1 MTQRIKTCEVLKSYE
16 KFPSWRNIFPQLEKN
31 ISLTGEIY
39 FLSYGKYV
47 TKVTQKN
54 NAPGA
59 SLRRGQRDHY
69 NMKKYL
75 IRSYCQ
81 RRT

>member
-1 MTQRIKTCEVLKSYE
+1 MTQRIKPYEVLKSN
-16 KFPSWRNIFPQLEKN
+16 KNISSWRNIFPQLERN

-47 TKVTQKN
+47 TKVTKKN

-59 SLRRGQRDHY
+59 SLRRGQRDH
-69 NMKKYL
+69 L
-75 IRSYCQ
+75 I
-81 RRT
+81 

>member
-1 MTQRIKTCEVLKSYE
+1 MTQRIKPYEVLKSYE

-31 ISLTGEIY
+31 ISLTGEKY

-59 SLRRGQRDHY
+59 SLRRGQRDLY
-69 NMKKYL
+69 NMKL
-75 IRSYCQ
+75 IN
-81 RRT
+81 

>member
-1 MTQRIKTCEVLKSYE
+1 MTQRIKAHEVLKSYE
-16 KFPSWRNIFPQLEKN
+16 NFPSWRNIFPQLENN
-31 ISLTGEIY
+31 ISLTGEKY

-59 SLRRGQRDHY
+59 SLRRGQRDH
-69 NMKKYL
+69 L
-75 IRSYCQ
+75 I
-81 RRT
+81 

>member
-1 MTQRIKTCEVLKSYE
+1 MLKSYE

-31 ISLTGEIY
+31 ISLTGEKY

-59 SLRRGQRDHY
+59 SLRRGQRDH
-69 NMKKYL
+69 L
-75 IRSYCQ
+75 I
-81 RRT
+81 